1 MSVLSFWGGCG
12 PVLLRGG
19 SVLGS
24 APGGFPPS
32 EGTGW
37 ARGCVQCLIFSPLP
51 VFLGSLSPSRGKD
64 SKSRK
69 ERDSRK
75 LEEEEENALKKE
87 KVRSRALVRSSCSAR
102 GASAEANC
110 PPPGAVNDPAPRFQA
125 QPLSLEELLAKK
137 KAEEEAEAKVGGGAL
152 PSHRVLAVAA
162 VRDGWLEWGVVS
174 WGGQARF
181 EPFFSFHSPNSCPRQ
196 SGRPRLCGGGSRR
209 WRSGSGCWRRRGR
222 RGSSSRKWGGRC

>member
-1 MSVLSFWGGCG
+1 MSVLLFRGGCG
-12 PVLLRGG
+12 PVLLQCG
-19 SVLGS
+19 SIPGS

-37 ARGCVQCLIFSPLP
+37 ARGCVQCLISPLP

-87 KVRSRALVRSSCSAR
+87 KVRSGGLVRSSCSAW

-110 PPPGAVNDPAPRFQA
+110 PPPG
-125 QPLSLEELLAKK
+125 
-137 KAEEEAEAKVGGGAL
+137 
-152 PSHRVLAVAA
+152 
-162 VRDGWLEWGVVS
+162 
-174 WGGQARF
+174 
-181 EPFFSFHSPNSCPRQ
+181 
-196 SGRPRLCGGGSRR
+196 
-209 WRSGSGCWRRRGR
+209 GC
-222 RGSSSRKWGGRC
+222 